1 MQRMLRESLP
11 KRLQVSELEYEIQRM
26 EVDMQYHRTKSRIFE
41 ETLQEQQHHLKQ
53 LQESIEKEDSLESE

>member
-1 MQRMLRESLP
+1 MLRESLP

-41 ETLQEQQHHLKQ
+41 ETLREQQYHLKK
-53 LQESIEKEDSLESE
+53 LQESMK